1 MRRLFVMLL
10 LIAAWG
16 IVQAEVVDK
25 IIARVGDD
33 IILLSDLVKQ
43 MNQMKNAKMLKD
55 DTPESE
61 VLAQMIE
68 SRLIIQKAKELNYTV
83 DEAKIKAAAEKQIKS
98 VKARFAN
105 EEEYQREIRKMK
117 LTNSDILK
125 YFVDTMTEQG
135 LSQQFYQKQV
145 QTKATVTDKEML
157 AFYAANKDTLAVK
170 PVTYEIGMIIRQV
183 AASDATDK
191 AQYAIIKAVQDSIKA
206 GIAFDALAR
215 RDSQCPSKEVG
226 GDLGLV
232 ARGQLV
238 KPFEDAAFALKPG
251 EVSDIVRTQYGYHI
265 IKMQEK
271 QGEQIRISH
280 ILRLVEATHQDSLNS
295 RAQMED
301 IRAQFIS
308 GKSFNELATQWSED
322 KESAATGGSIGEYG
336 EADYP
341 ELFAVTL
348 SALQLGKISEV
359 LENEGTYYL
368 FSKMKEL
375 PSRMLSFEE
384 VRSQIKE
391 LLTRQKQG
399 QIYDDWVKKLED
411 ENHIEIML

>member
-1 MRRLFVMLL
+1 
-10 LIAAWG
+10 
-16 IVQAEVVDK
+16 
-25 IIARVGDD
+25 
-33 IILLSDLVKQ
+33 
-43 MNQMKNAKMLKD
+43 
-55 DTPESE
+55 
-61 VLAQMIE
+61 
-68 SRLIIQKAKELNYTV
+68 
-83 DEAKIKAAAEKQIKS
+83 
-98 VKARFAN
+98 
-105 EEEYQREIRKMK
+105 
-117 LTNSDILK
+117 
-125 YFVDTMTEQG
+125 
-135 LSQQFYQKQV
+135 V
-145 QTKATVTDKEML
+145 QTKASVTDKEML

-191 AQYAIIKAVQDSIKA
+191 AQYAIIKAVQDSLKA
-206 GIAFDALAR
+206 DIPFDVLAR

-265 IKMQEK
+265 IKMVER

-280 ILRLVEATHQDSLNS
+280 ILRLVEASHQDSLNS
-295 RAQMED
+295 RAQMDD
-301 IRAQFIS
+301 IRAQFIA
-308 GKSFNELATQWSED
+308 GKSFSELATTWSED

-348 SALQLGKISEV
+348 SALQVGNISEV

-384 VRSQIKE
+384 VRTQIKE